1 MRNAQKP
8 LWRYAISKAR
18 ANTLNARRPSC
29 AKTRPATWRA
39 QCAVPCWRR
48 KPLCCAALLQGLR
61 EDAQRQAQTALAYLK
76 GQENGF
82 LPETFAAWKVLALTE
97 LSQTRYEKAWRRIR
111 SAGTHLPELAT
122 ADPAL
127 AAKWM
132 ALEGI
137 AQRSA
142 GHWENARAAFARAL
156 ERLQACL
163 PGQHGDLGV
172 IHLECAHL
180 YWERNDFEA
189 AAERLQQANDTFQG
203 LQRSQFP
210 WARIAVLASQATVYR
225 MQGDLRQARE
235 KISQG
240 RSACTGLKDLQ
251 AIQERRFA
259 LEDICL
265 KLGIG
270 NDRGALQQFKTKPPP
285 PKRQCWP
292 SEETICVFCLKGWPF
307 CPRPTKNPVAW
318 PRARAFA
325 QASDR
330 LVYGCMICL

>member
-1 MRNAQKP
+1 M
-8 LWRYAISKAR
+8 
-18 ANTLNARRPSC
+18 
-29 AKTRPATWRA
+29 
-39 QCAVPCWRR
+39 
-48 KPLCCAALLQGLR
+48 
-61 EDAQRQAQTALAYLK
+61 AYLK

-82 LPETFAAWKVLALTE
+82 LPETFASWKVLALTE
-97 LSQTRYEKAWRRIR
+97 LSQTRFEKAWRRMR
-111 SAGTHLPELAT
+111 SAGTHLPELAAT
-122 ADPAL
+122 DPAL

-156 ERLQACL
+156 GRLQACL
-163 PGQHGDLGV
+163 PRQHGDLGV
-172 IHLECAHL
+172 IHWECAHL
-180 YWERNDFEA
+180 YWERKDFEA
-189 AAERLQQANDTFQG
+189 AAARLQQANDTFQG

-210 WARIAVLASQATVYR
+210 WARIAVLASQAAVCR
-225 MQGDLRQARE
+225 RQGDLRQARE

-270 NDRGALQQFKTKPPP
+270 NDRGALQQCR
-285 PKRQCWP
+285 KRLKDAPALSAAERGEILLLQGKAGL
-292 SEETICVFCLKGWPF
+292 SESACAAASFQEALQALAV
-307 CPRPTKNPVAW
+307 PTTEEQEHLRMHALLDWAELELATSQQPA
-318 PRARAFA
+318 A
-325 QASDR
+325 
-330 LVYGCMICL
+330 L